1 MFLGILAS
9 KKSSVSNKS
18 TPVPKQKTGTES
30 PTPSSDKKLK
40 TAPSGAS
47 LTSVDS
53 GFLQSE
59 SNQNLGAKQQVRIV
73 EPDVAVTSSES
84 NLKETDS
91 DSILADPSK
100 EVKFSSSGGDQ
111 KVEEIEFESNA
122 TLRDFE
128 IEVSE
133 QLLERCATQLSTN
146 EKVVAGRRS
155 RDSAGL
161 GTVRHMAVIK
171 NEYVFIRFL

>member
-40 TAPSGAS
+40 AAPSGAS

-59 SNQNLGAKQQVRIV
+59 SSQNLGACKY
-73 EPDVAVTSSES
+73 ASSL
-84 NLKETDS
+84 NKS
-91 DSILADPSK
+91 DKNILILYYSH
-100 EVKFSSSGGDQ
+100 
-111 KVEEIEFESNA
+111 
-122 TLRDFE
+122 
-128 IEVSE
+128 VSDG
-133 QLLERCATQLSTN
+133 S
-146 EKVVAGRRS
+146 
-155 RDSAGL
+155 
-161 GTVRHMAVIK
+161 
-171 NEYVFIRFL
+171 